1 MCKNPQDRCV
11 VATVFA
17 LNSRSRGLTQ
27 ARQEVATG
35 TRVSSSKCM
44 FKFACLFNDYIFIGL
59 KGAKKKRTSITTF
72 NPTNKSDN
80 MTMLSFHR
88 SGKAVEDGPAN
99 KCKWIAPP
107 TNPSQNICLMTNA
120 TPTSMLVFSVFEKQT
135 FLGQV

>member
-44 FKFACLFNDYIFIGL
+44 FKFACLFND
-59 KGAKKKRTSITTF
+59 
-72 NPTNKSDN
+72 
-80 MTMLSFHR
+80 
-88 SGKAVEDGPAN
+88 
-99 KCKWIAPP
+99 
-107 TNPSQNICLMTNA
+107 
-120 TPTSMLVFSVFEKQT
+120 
-135 FLGQV
+135 